1 MDRGAWRATV
11 LSVAESDTTGV
22 IEHTLMHECVLWDS
36 HIFPYFFFPASFSG
50 CEYKWWTEASSV
62 SGQSCLQW
70 GWHLPPRWSLVCS
83 RCSCCKA
90 TFWKSDWVLWHVK
103 EQGSHSVTHAF
114 VREGENNLCSIGPQI
129 LILYLLMQSSRISH
143 KEWDGFALSQT
154 LMNIFKFLQ
163 VYSTYV
169 IIT

>member
-1 MDRGAWRATV
+1 M
-11 LSVAESDTTGV
+11 
-22 IEHTLMHECVLWDS
+22 
-36 HIFPYFFFPASFSG
+36 
-50 CEYKWWTEASSV
+50 
-62 SGQSCLQW
+62 
-70 GWHLPPRWSLVCS
+70 
-83 RCSCCKA
+83 
-90 TFWKSDWVLWHVK
+90 
-103 EQGSHSVTHAF
+103 
-114 VREGENNLCSIGPQI
+114 REGENNLCSIGPQI